1 MNTSNIPE
9 RYKGIQ
15 RLIPQNCD
23 YEVFTNLDRIKKDI
37 VNFVKSGEF
46 LYLHGNLGTG
56 KSA

>member
-46 LYLHGNLGTG
+46 V
-56 KSA
+56 